1 MLSTAMFEAAHAR
14 IFDPL
19 FTSCKI
25 ISTTVVVFPVP
36 GGPCSKNTF
45 FDDSAF
51 EMASFLTPRKKK
63 KRKDK
68 EKENKQN
75 IFFSLLNS
83 MKYNQ

>member
-63 KRKDK
+63 KKREKRQRKR
-68 EKENKQN
+68 KQAE
-75 IFFSLLNS
+75 
-83 MKYNQ
+83 

>member
-63 KRKDK
+63 KREKT

-75 IFFSLLNS
+75 NFFSLLNS

>member
-63 KRKDK
+63 REKRQRKRKQA
-68 EKENKQN
+68 E
-75 IFFSLLNS
+75 
-83 MKYNQ
+83 

>member
-1 MLSTAMFEAAHAR
+1 MFEAAHAR

-51 EMASFLTPRKKK
+51 EMASFLTPEKK
-63 KRKDK
+63 KR
-68 EKENKQN
+68 EKRQRKRKQAE
-75 IFFSLLNS
+75 
-83 MKYNQ
+83 

>member
-63 KRKDK
+63 KR
-68 EKENKQN
+68 EKRQRKRKQAE
-75 IFFSLLNS
+75 
-83 MKYNQ
+83 

>member
-1 MLSTAMFEAAHAR
+1 MFEAAHAR

-63 KRKDK
+63 ERKDRKRKQA
-68 EKENKQN
+68 E
-75 IFFSLLNS
+75 
-83 MKYNQ
+83 